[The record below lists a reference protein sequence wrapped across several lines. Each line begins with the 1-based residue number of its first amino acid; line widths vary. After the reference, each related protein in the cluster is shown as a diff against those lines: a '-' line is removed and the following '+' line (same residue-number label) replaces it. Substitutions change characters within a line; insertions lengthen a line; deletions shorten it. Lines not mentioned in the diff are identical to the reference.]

1 MLGRFGRDAGSL
13 LGVEIA
19 SGSVRILQL
28 QRRQGG
34 HAVCAWAVEP
44 FEAPPGHWSAHP
56 DVVAK
61 ALQRAWQRSGS
72 RQRKAAVALP
82 GSEVICKV
90 HRLPARLSD
99 SEMEA
104 QLLAEA
110 ERLFPFPLQDLAL
123 DFQTL
128 EAVPGPVDEVSV
140 LVGACRH
147 CLLEPLEQVFHSAGL
162 QLVMVEVDSL
172 ALARTL
178 APGRLTAAAVL
189 RIEAVRATVHT
200 WSEPFM
206 PQRLELRFVPEQ
218 DQAQRLARIG
228 HWLRSAL
235 PGTSVECL
243 HVAPCDVPEDGWLE
257 GLAQQLAMPC
267 ESLWP
272 FAGLALA
279 GLAMDST
286 LSCREAG
293 GMALAYGLA
302 LGGGQ

>member
-19 SGSVRILQL
+19 SGSVRIIQL

-34 HAVCAWAVEP
+34 HKVCAWAVEP
-44 FEAPPGHWSAHP
+44 FEAPPGHWTAYP

-61 ALQRAWQRSGS
+61 ALQRAWQRSGC
-72 RQRKAAVALP
+72 RQRQAAVALP

-123 DFQTL
+123 DFQRL

-147 CLLEPLEQVFHSAGL
+147 RLLEPLEQVFHSAGL
-162 QLVMVEVDSL
+162 QVMTVEVDSL

-178 APGRLTAAAVL
+178 VADRLTATAVL
-189 RIEAVRATVHT
+189 RIEADCATVHT
-200 WSEPFM
+200 WPEPFM
-206 PQRLELRFVPEQ
+206 SQRLELRFVPEQ
-218 DQAQRLARIG
+218 DQAQRLERIG

-235 PGTSVECL
+235 PGTSAECL
-243 HVAPCDVPEDGWLE
+243 QVALGEVPEDGWLE
-257 GLAQQLAMPC
+257 GLTQQLAMPC

-272 FAGLALA
+272 FAGLAVV
-279 GLAMDST
+279 GLPVDCA

-293 GMALAYGLA
+293 GLALAYGLA